1 VNARERK
8 YVMMLV
14 RRRDRLHEIVAD
26 WQGKPGGEDRSRAEL
41 AALDWAL
48 KVVQNADEDGTLDE
62 LTGRPQQKPLVWM
75 KNVAWKAKS
84 G

>member
-8 YVMMLV
+8 YVTMLV

-26 WQGKPGGEDRSRAEL
+26 WQGKPGGADRSRAEL

-48 KVVQNADEDGTLDE
+48 RVVQNADEDGTLDE
-62 LTGRPQQKPLVWM
+62 LTVRPHQQPMAWMRDVASGRKV
-75 KNVAWKAKS
+75 
-84 G
+84 